1 MRHALKQAERTACT
15 SASVMGGGSGEP
27 YNGWGVSWTE
37 VRLRPVRAPGRAGCD
52 HGVRSRGA
60 SHDGSGG
67 GSGCDLDAINVTCSL
82 PRAAERQRLARPA
95 SAVITM
101 ALAKQGT
108 ARAIRSSAVP
118 TGPAKHTWL
127 G

>member
-1 MRHALKQAERTACT
+1 MQAATGSRTH
-15 SASVMGGGSGEP
+15 
-27 YNGWGVSWTE
+27 
-37 VRLRPVRAPGRAGCD
+37 VRAACALHMHCMRA
-52 HGVRSRGA
+52 
-60 SHDGSGG
+60 
-67 GSGCDLDAINVTCSL
+67 AIALRVTCSL

-95 SAVITM
+95 SAVMTM